1 MALNT
6 TSRSLTETW
15 SRFVEL
21 VRLEQTAFA
30 LPFAWVGMLLASDG
44 VPHLRVVFWVTVA
57 MVGARTAGMA
67 LNRLID
73 RDIDARNPRTSQ
85 RALPAGR
92 VPVRAVRVLAL
103 VSLGVLV
110 LAAWRLNPV
119 CLALSPVAVA
129 LLVVYSYLKRFS
141 WGCHLGLGLVQACA
155 PIGGWLAVC
164 GRFEA
169 APLWLGLAILLWVGG
184 FDVLYACQDLEHDR
198 AVGLHS
204 LPARLGAQRAFQV
217 ARACHAL
224 ALISL
229 VVAGAVLDL
238 GPAWSIGLGAVATLL
253 VWEHSLLSPQDLSRM
268 QQAFFTCNAMISL
281 TLLLATLVEVL

>member
-1 MALNT
+1 MAFNT
-6 TSRSLTETW
+6 ASRSLVETW
-15 SRFVEL
+15 GRFVEL

-30 LPFAWVGMLLASDG
+30 LPFAWVGMLLAGDG
-44 VPHLRVVFWVTVA
+44 VPPLRVVFWVTVA

-73 RDIDARNPRTSQ
+73 RDIDACNPRTSQ

-92 VPVRAVRVLAL
+92 VSVRAVRVLAL

-110 LAAWRLNPV
+110 LAAWSLNPV

-184 FDVLYACQDLEHDR
+184 FDILYACQDLEHDR

-204 LPARLGAQRAFQV
+204 LPARLGPQRAFQV
-217 ARACHAL
+217 ARTCHAL
-224 ALISL
+224 ALLCL

-238 GPAWSIGLGAVATLL
+238 GAAWSIGLGAVATLL